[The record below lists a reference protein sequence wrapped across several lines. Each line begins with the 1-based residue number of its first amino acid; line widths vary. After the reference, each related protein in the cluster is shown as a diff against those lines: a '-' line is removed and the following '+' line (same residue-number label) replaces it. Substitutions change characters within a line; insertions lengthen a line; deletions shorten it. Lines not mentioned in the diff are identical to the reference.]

1 MRPIIWHTPIAQ
13 QTKQKLAVVS
23 GDKGSHAMPNRLFL
37 ATNDFKK
44 DGLMRKSETKAKLTE
59 LEIDRKQEI
68 SRARSIVEQYFGCK
82 SSS

>member
-1 MRPIIWHTPIAQ
+1 MKGLRSM
-13 QTKQKLAVVS
+13 QKLAVVS
-23 GDKGSHAMPNRLFL
+23 GDKGSHAMPNRSFL
-37 ATNDFKK
+37 AINDFK

>member
-1 MRPIIWHTPIAQ
+1 M
-13 QTKQKLAVVS
+13 QKLAVVP
-23 GDKGSHAMPNRLFL
+23 GDKGSHAMPNQLFS
-37 ATNDFKK
+37 AINNFK